1 MPTLVYRIKLESA
14 VFAMTQTIP
23 KLIIFDDF
31 LEWKPENRR
40 YELHNGVI
48 VEMPNPTGKHSAI
61 SGFQTLEFGLEIRRL
76 QLPYFIPKEC
86 TIKFRDKSGYDPDI
100 VVLDKQAVEANESR
114 WERESVITRGDS
126 VKLVVE
132 VVSTNWRD
140 DYGHKMIDYE
150 ALGISEYWIVDY
162 LGLGGSRYIGSPK
175 QPTLSVYQLVDSEY
189 QIKLFRGDER
199 VESTVFPELNLTTNQ
214 IFSGG

>member
-1 MPTLVYRIKLESA
+1 
-14 VFAMTQTIP
+14 MTQAIL
-23 KLIIFDDF
+23 KLITFDEF
-31 LEWKPENRR
+31 LEWKPETGH
-40 YELHNGVI
+40 YELHNGEI
-48 VEMPNPTGKHSAI
+48 VEMPNPTGKHSIVA
-61 SGFQTLEFGLEIRRL
+61 GFQTIEFGFEIRRL

-86 TIKFRDKSGYDPDI
+86 TIKFSDRSGYDPDVI
-100 VVLDKQAVEANESR
+100 VLDKQAVVANEPR

-140 DYGHKMIDYE
+140 DYAHKMIDYE
-150 ALGISEYWIVDY
+150 ALGIGEYWIADY

-175 QPTLSVYQLVDSEY
+175 QPTLSVYQLVDGEY
-189 QIKLFRGDER
+189 QIKLFRGDEK
-199 VESTVFPELNLTTNQ
+199 VESAVFPELNLTAAQ

>member
-1 MPTLVYRIKLESA
+1 
-14 VFAMTQTIP
+14 MTQAIL
-23 KLIIFDDF
+23 KLITFDEF
-31 LEWKPENRR
+31 LEWKPETGR
-40 YELHNGVI
+40 YELHNGAI
-48 VEMPNPTGKHSAI
+48 VEMPNPTGKHSVVA
-61 SGFQTLEFGLEIRRL
+61 GFHAAEFNFEIRRL

-86 TIKFRDKSGYDPDI
+86 TIKFSDRSGYDPDVI
-100 VVLDKQAVEANESR
+100 VLDKQAVAANESR

-140 DYGHKMIDYE
+140 DYAHKMIDYE

-175 QPTLSVYQLVDSEY
+175 QPTLSVYQLVDGEY
-189 QIKLFRGDER
+189 QIKLFRGDEK
-199 VESTVFPELNLTTNQ
+199 VESAVFPELNLTASQ